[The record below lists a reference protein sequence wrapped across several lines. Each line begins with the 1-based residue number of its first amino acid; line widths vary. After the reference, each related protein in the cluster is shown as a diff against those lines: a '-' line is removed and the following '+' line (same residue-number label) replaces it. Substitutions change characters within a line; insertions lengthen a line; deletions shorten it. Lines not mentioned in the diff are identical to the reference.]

1 MLTELERA
9 VLDMLL
15 AGETPALAILRQQL
29 DQAAVQSRE
38 FSGVGFFTHFTIP
51 PAVPR
56 LPLSDRL
63 IFGAVEAE
71 LNSLAHGAGF
81 VLFVEDGKLS
91 MLEGYTYDEPWP
103 ESLGPF
109 RLRYHHA
116 ERQIPPEL
124 TAGNHT

>member
-15 AGETPALAILRQQL
+15 AGETPALATLREQL

-38 FSGVGFFTHFTIP
+38 FSGVGFFTHFAIP
-51 PAVPR
+51 PSVLR
-56 LPLSDRL
+56 LPVRDRVTL
-63 IFGAVEAE
+63 GDVGAE

-81 VLFVEDGKLS
+81 VLFVENGELS
-91 MLEGYTYDEPWP
+91 MLEAFTYDEPWP
-103 ESLGPF
+103 EPLGPF

-116 ERQIPPEL
+116 ERQIPAEL
-124 TAGNHT
+124 TAGNQT